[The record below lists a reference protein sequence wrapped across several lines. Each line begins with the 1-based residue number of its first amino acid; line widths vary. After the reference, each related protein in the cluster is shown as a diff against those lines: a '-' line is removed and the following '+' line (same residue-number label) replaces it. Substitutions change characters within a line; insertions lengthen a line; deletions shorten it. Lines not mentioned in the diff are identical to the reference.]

1 MLSGLS
7 VGCCIDYGVN
17 IGCFIDFDVNVG
29 CFNDRGVINQWSVV
43 KIHLGMECY
52 VNILIH

>member
-1 MLSGLS
+1 MPSGLS

-29 CFNDRGVINQWSVV
+29 CFNVCVV
-43 KIHLGMECY
+43 KLLGVTCSL
-52 VNILIH
+52 V